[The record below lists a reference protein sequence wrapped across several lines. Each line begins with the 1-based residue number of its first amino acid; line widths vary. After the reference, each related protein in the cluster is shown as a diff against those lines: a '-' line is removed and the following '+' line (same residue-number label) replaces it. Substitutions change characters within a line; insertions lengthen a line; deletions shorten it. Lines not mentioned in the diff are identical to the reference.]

1 MNGWIYG
8 VIGLTAAGILG
19 MIAGCDCAGEDES
32 SSSDV
37 PPEASGAESDAPREA
52 LKAELAE
59 DSSVHLEDTS
69 FSRRDI
75 GIEGWNFF
83 RVSQRVADAV
93 TKTYVVRDDGTIV
106 DKAYFGAGRGDDGE
120 VDEAEAKG
128 LEELFEDME
137 LLERDEIPTERVLS
151 AAAFLVGG
159 GTDIVTSEIGP
170 SSQQLDS
177 ARERHGDEIDVE
189 LEDPRIER
197 QDDRLVIRYFAQ
209 SFAPPSGVVGLH
221 RYEIEVD
228 PDYSVTAL
236 RETLDMTY
244 R

>member
-83 RVSQRVADAV
+83 RVSERVMDAV

-106 DKAYFGAGRGDDGE
+106 DKAYFGPGRGDEGE
-120 VDEAEAKG
+120 VDEAEAEG
-128 LEELFEDME
+128 LEEIFEDME
-137 LLERDEIPTERVLS
+137 LLERDEIPTERTLS
-151 AAAFLVGG
+151 AAGFLVGG
-159 GTDIVTSEIGP
+159 GTDILTNDRLGAP
-170 SSQQLDS
+170 SHSLES

-189 LEDPRIER
+189 LEAPRIER
-197 QDDRLVIRYFAQ
+197 EDDRLVIRYFAE
-209 SFAPPSGVVGLH
+209 SFAPPSGAVGLH
-221 RYEIEVD
+221 RFEIEVE
-228 PDYSVTAL
+228 PDYSVTAV
-236 RETLDMTY
+236 RETLDMSY
-244 R
+244 